1 MAESL
6 AFHIAQ
12 SRAESHRPPSS
23 RPAENWLRITR
34 QLRIIRWMLII
45 RRVWHRYNHQVGR
58 PLHLFRPHRFTEKM
72 QWRKLFDLDPI
83 HAVFCDKIAT
93 REYVARRL
101 GSDTFVPML
110 RLGPYGLRCNARA
123 MFNGVARLVL
133 LRANYGDLGH
143 ERSQAYYD
151 MQWRSLPLRALDVPC
166 STNPVPRPPELRAVP
181 SCTVFSRSA

>member
-1 MAESL
+1 L
-6 AFHIAQ
+6 AFRIAQ

-34 QLRIIRWMLII
+34 QLRIIRRMLII

-123 MFNGVARLVL
+123 MFNGVARSVL

-143 ERSQAYYD
+143 ERSQAYYTAAPRFGCA
-151 MQWRSLPLRALDVPC
+151 MQHEPGTA
-166 STNPVPRPPELRAVP
+166 
-181 SCTVFSRSA
+181 SA